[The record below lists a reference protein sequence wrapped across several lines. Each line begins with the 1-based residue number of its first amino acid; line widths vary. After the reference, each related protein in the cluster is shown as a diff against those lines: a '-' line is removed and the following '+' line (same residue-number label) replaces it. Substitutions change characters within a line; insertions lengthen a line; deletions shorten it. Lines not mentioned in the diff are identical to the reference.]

1 MHVFSGRDRRT
12 KTDLQSDHAQGPR
25 ILAAEDNVVNQLVLK
40 TLLSQCGIEPVVVS
54 NGIEAL
60 AAFEDGTWAAILM
73 DIQMPIMNGIQATQ
87 RIREIEGVTG
97 QSRTPIIAL
106 TANALSQQV
115 AEYLSLGFDGH
126 VAKPF
131 EVAALLAAID
141 MALSQVTETK

>member
-87 RIREIEGVTG
+87 RIRVTG

>member
-1 MHVFSGRDRRT
+1 M
-12 KTDLQSDHAQGPR
+12 
-25 ILAAEDNVVNQLVLK
+25 
-40 TLLSQCGIEPVVVS
+40 
-54 NGIEAL
+54 

-106 TANALSQQV
+106 TANALSHQV